1 MKNMFRILLYIGAL
15 SLLLAGCKKDKDSSP
30 NNYIKHGDV
39 VYELSQGYWE
49 NYGKPSIDKPYL
61 VEITLLSSG
70 IKLYESNSDLDSLAG
85 NGQVIKFT
93 LLNNSPDTLAL
104 GDYLLNKESRPGT
117 FEFGGVWLN
126 ADSQSKTGERMDFT
140 DGKVTIKMNGSE
152 SEIIFDCTVEGGKTI
167 SGYFKGSLKYF
178 NNDD

>member
-1 MKNMFRILLYIGAL
+1 MFRLLFYTIAF
-15 SLLLAGCKKDKDSSP
+15 SLLLTGCKKDKDSSP
-30 NNYIKHGDV
+30 KSYIKHGDI

-49 NYGKPSIDKPYL
+49 NFGKFTLNEPYK

-70 IKLYESNSDLDSLAG
+70 IKLYDSAGDLDSLSG
-85 NGQVIKFT
+85 KGQVIKFS

-104 GDYLLNKESRPGT
+104 GDYLLNKESSQPGT
-117 FEFGGVWLN
+117 FKNGHVWLD
-126 ADSQSKTGERMDFT
+126 ADSQSNNDDMIDITE
-140 DGKVTIKMNGSE
+140 GKVTVKINGSE
-152 SEIIFDCTVEGGKTI
+152 SEIIFDCKVEGGKTI